1 VNVPKALWA
10 VLLSATVG
18 LTYATSSVAQQLDD
32 IGVKTAFVY
41 NFVQFVDWPLS
52 KLQPTQPL
60 KICSFGD
67 RPIASRLASLSGRL
81 VKGHR
86 IEVETVF
93 DQIATNSCHVLFV
106 SAVDTDRLPDI
117 TVRGQ
122 GSNVLYIAEESGLG
136 SGEAVIILA
145 ISGNRVVFDINRDQ
159 AASQRLTISSKLLG
173 LARRVSGGDSVTS
186 DAGARGRVN

>member
-1 VNVPKALWA
+1 MPKVFWAAL
-10 VLLSATVG
+10 LTATVG
-18 LTYATSSVAQQLDD
+18 LTCVASSVAQQLDD

-52 KLQPTQPL
+52 ELQPAQPL
-60 KICSFGD
+60 RICSFGD

-93 DQIATNSCHVLFV
+93 EQVAANSCHVLFV

-122 GSNVLYIAEESGLG
+122 GSGVLYIAEESGLG
-136 SGEAVIILA
+136 SAEAVIVLA
-145 ISGNRVVFDINRDQ
+145 VSDNRVVFDINRDQ
-159 AASQRLTISSKLLG
+159 AASQGLTISSKLLG
-173 LARRVSGGDSVTS
+173 LARRVFGGDSVAIGT
-186 DAGARGRVN
+186 DATGQVN